1 MKKILALSVT
11 SRANNIIAPIEMYV
25 ETLNPHIV
33 QYRLYLSQICIF
45 KLKILQYTGTH
56 SISHI

>member
-11 SRANNIIAPIEMYV
+11 SRANNTIAPIDMYV

-33 QYRLYLSQICIF
+33 QYRLYLS
-45 KLKILQYTGTH
+45 
-56 SISHI
+56 